1 MFDLLPSTDLKS
13 SGLPVGRTASSSG
26 TSAGHPVSFGS
37 DFGSRISTSS
47 VVLTTSGGCVRNTSR
62 IRATTGAMAILV
74 AVAALNLAPVLR
86 LSAVLGEVAVA
97 VTVAAGDVVLYVH
110 KHGSK

>member
-1 MFDLLPSTDLKS
+1 
-13 SGLPVGRTASSSG
+13 
-26 TSAGHPVSFGS
+26 
-37 DFGSRISTSS
+37 
-47 VVLTTSGGCVRNTSR
+47 
-62 IRATTGAMAILV
+62 MAILV